1 MIANNRPKAVVM
13 GLGKSGLSCARYLLA
28 RGYEVEV
35 TDTREQPP
43 MLAQLRSEFP
53 DVTFIAG
60 NVNVDYLNGFNMV
73 VTSPGLSIRQGAIA
87 EYAQGGGEV
96 IGDIEIF
103 ARHTQA
109 PVIAITGAN
118 GKSTVTML
126 VGHILSQAMKV
137 EVGGNIGTPALDLLD
152 KPVPDVYVLEL
163 SSFQLETTY
172 SLNARAAVV
181 LNISEDHMDRY
192 DDIADYATSK
202 QRIFSG
208 TGVMVLNRDDAVVA
222 AMRDPSRKTL
232 WFTASAP
239 RAENEFGIGECDG
252 EAWLLNGS
260 QALMPVSE
268 VPLAG
273 RHNQVNVLAA
283 LALIDDFD
291 LPLQTVRRA
300 VRSFKGLPHRCEI
313 VAEFGGVQWINDSKA
328 TNVGATAAALAGM
341 DRPVVLI
348 AGGEGKDADFSPLAD
363 AVRGAAHTVVLIGR
377 DAGIIEQAIGD
388 AAKIKHAG
396 YDMNQAMQLA
406 FDSAKPGDAVLLS
419 PACASFDMFNN
430 FEHRGQVFAELV
442 NAMMV
447 KHEEAGQ

>member
-1 MIANNRPKAVVM
+1 MIADNRQKALVM
-13 GLGKSGLSCARYLLA
+13 GLGKSGLSCARYLLDQ
-28 RGYEVEV
+28 GYDVAV

-43 MLAQLRSEFP
+43 MLAQLQSEFP
-53 DVTFIAG
+53 GVEFTAG
-60 NVNVDYLNGFNMV
+60 SVAADYLGTFDMV

-87 EYAQGGGEV
+87 DYIAGGGEV
-96 IGDIEIF
+96 VGDIELF
-103 ARHTQA
+103 ARNATA

-137 EVGGNIGTPALDLLD
+137 EVGGNIGTPALELLD
-152 KPVPDVYVLEL
+152 KPVPDIYVLEL
-163 SSFQLETTY
+163 SSFQLETTH

-192 DDIADYATSK
+192 DGIEDYAASK
-202 QRIFSG
+202 QRIFAG
-208 TGVMVLNRDDAVVA
+208 TGTMVLNRDDALVT
-222 AMRDPSRKTL
+222 AMRNPARKTL
-232 WFTASAP
+232 WFTSNAP
-239 RAENEFGIGECDG
+239 QSENEFGIGECDG
-252 EAWLLNGS
+252 EAWLLKGS

-291 LPLQTVRRA
+291 LPLQTVRKA
-300 VRSFKGLPHRCEI
+300 ITSFEGLPHRCEI

-363 AVRGAAHTVVLIGR
+363 AVRGAAHTVILIGR

-388 AAKIKHAG
+388 AATIKHA
-396 YDMNQAMQLA
+396 DNSMEKAIEIA
-406 FDSAKPGDAVLLS
+406 HESARPGDAVLLS
-419 PACASFDMFNN
+419 PACASFDMFDN
-430 FEHRGQVFAELV
+430 FEHRGQVFAGLV
-442 NAMMV
+442 NAMAA
-447 KHEEAGQ
+447 KQREAGQ